1 MNIERLVEMGKLS
14 KKDMEE
20 LRETCS
26 LGCEYSGTEEIVSEL
41 VHDTLEEMDKSGM
54 KTIMRSADE
63 IGLTDDKE
71 FATLDDFVRIFWEKA
86 VERILNVV
94 ETQWR

>member
-1 MNIERLVEMGKLS
+1 MGRLS

-26 LGCEYSGTEEIVSEL
+26 LGCEYSGMEEIVSEI
-41 VHDTLEEMDKSGM
+41 VCETLETMDKSGM

-63 IGLTDDKE
+63 IGLSDDEKE

-86 VERILNVV
+86 VEKILNVV
-94 ETQWR
+94 ETQGR

>member
-1 MNIERLVEMGKLS
+1 MGKLS

-26 LGCEYSGTEEIVSEL
+26 LGNEYSGTEEIVSEI
-41 VHDTLEEMDKSGM
+41 VYDTLEEMDKSGM

-63 IGLTDDKE
+63 IGLVDDKE
-71 FATLDDFVRIFWEKA
+71 FATLDDFVRIFWEKSA
-86 VERILNVV
+86 EKILNVV
-94 ETQWR
+94 ETQ